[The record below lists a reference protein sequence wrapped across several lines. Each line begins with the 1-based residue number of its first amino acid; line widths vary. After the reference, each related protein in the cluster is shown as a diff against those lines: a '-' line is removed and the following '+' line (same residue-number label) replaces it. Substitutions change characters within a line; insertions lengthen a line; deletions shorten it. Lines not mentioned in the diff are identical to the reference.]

1 MFPSYGEFLC
11 RGCDRKSDLWFNIS
25 ANLFLFVETD
35 KVIRVSFACLLINLR
50 YFCLFQLAS
59 RVTELVGMSFFR
71 DMLLGVWEEGIHGF
85 SNGMATS
92 LDRYDVLCMVCDFV
106 RLAV

>member
-1 MFPSYGEFLC
+1 MVVTAKAAYGL
-11 RGCDRKSDLWFNIS
+11 IS

-35 KVIRVSFACLLINLR
+35 KVIRVSFACLLIKLR
-50 YFCLFQLAS
+50 NFSLFQFTSCVQSKWACHSFVICFGGRSGGKNS
-59 RVTELVGMSFFR
+59 RLQ
-71 DMLLGVWEEGIHGF
+71 WGIV
-85 SNGMATS
+85 TS